1 MNISLNN
8 SPFSI
13 FAQRFGNGL
22 KSTQEKIERQQ
33 KMQSQVDFFEGQKA
47 GLKNMQCDTM
57 EEIAKKLE
65 LFNNYEAQIA
75 AVKKQYNQ
83 EQMMHCMDEAQ
94 ERGEKLAEAVK
105 KLEPKTAEER
115 REEMAEEALGVEE
128 EGGMLTEMLDELPD
142 LEEIK
147 ESLDELLPDSVEEEL
162 EAIEDMNEMTESM
175 EALAE
180 DSVLSATESMETLP
194 EDSVLSVDAAEKVI
208 IAEGTGSAQVL
219 PEIVAQEKL
228 TQEYLKEQY
237 IPFDRK
243 V

>member
-47 GLKNMQCDTM
+47 GLKNMQCDTI

-175 EALAE
+175 E
-180 DSVLSATESMETLP
+180 TLP

-208 IAEGTGSAQVL
+208 IAEDAGSAEVL
-219 PEIVAQEKL
+219 PEIVAQEKM

-237 IPFDRK
+237 VPFDRK